1 MSSKKKIIQNFK
13 KKKKIVTLNYKKK
26 KNHCSHKARVM
37 RLVSL

>member
-1 MSSKKKIIQNFK
+1 MSSKKKLIQNLK
-13 KKKKIVTLNYKKK
+13 KKKNCDTKLKKK